1 MKEGIMPDRLNK
13 LGQLLESK
21 GCRLE
26 ALVSD
31 AEGYAHVLV
40 SREGAMHPFVT
51 WMWNMADNA
60 FYHGDYL
67 STREEGLK
75 SLMRRARLLAP
86 TA

>member
-1 MKEGIMPDRLNK
+1 
-13 LGQLLESK
+13 
-21 GCRLE
+21 
-26 ALVSD
+26 
-31 AEGYAHVLV
+31 
-40 SREGAMHPFVT
+40 
-51 WMWNMADNA
+51 MADNA